1 MKKIIF
7 SLLLLIF
14 GLSVYAQQAE
24 CIQECRNDIQQ
35 LVQKVDSLEHQ
46 LTYLNL
52 CYELDILHL
61 NIQDSTNE
69 IYSHSQ
75 SLQMNV
81 VAHYYRKKELDSKT
95 EYYQSFKYNYIK
107 KQELFDALKEFYMVS
122 KIANKFSD
130 SEIRLLNMRI
140 QLIENDFD
148 VLKSNMYLFKTAI
161 EGYADLIN
169 NR

>member
-69 IYSHSQ
+69 IYSRSQ

-95 EYYQSFKYNYIK
+95 EYYQS
-107 KQELFDALKEFYMVS
+107 Q
-122 KIANKFSD
+122 
-130 SEIRLLNMRI
+130 
-140 QLIENDFD
+140 
-148 VLKSNMYLFKTAI
+148 
-161 EGYADLIN
+161 
-169 NR
+169 